1 MYRAGAARYKQ
12 VNVQTMS
19 RGQILLALYDTAIQ
33 YCHRAAGSI
42 RKGDV
47 VAKGKEIQ
55 RVSSIVGELASTLDR
70 GVAPEFCDQLEALY
84 FYMQEQL
91 ALSNAKMEPEP
102 VEEVA
107 KILLTLREAWGQAV
121 EDVEGNGAR
130 HQQAQAVAAR

>member
-33 YCHRAAGSI
+33 YSRRAAGSI
-42 RKGDV
+42 RNKDV

-84 FYMQEQL
+84 FYIQERL
-91 ALSNAKMEPEP
+91 ALANAKMDPQP
-102 VEEVA
+102 AEEVA
-107 KILLTLREAWGQAV
+107 QILTTLREAWGQAV
-121 EDVEGNGAR
+121 EEVEGSGAPLQR
-130 HQQAQAVAAR
+130 AVAAR